1 MKIQTDK
8 NSYIIGYAT
17 VGGVTDGID
26 VEYDETI
33 FEYGFEFYRYGNGK
47 IIFDENKYNEY
58 LKNEEKK
65 KEISD
70 KENQIKE
77 LQSWLEN
84 YDKEYATYER
94 CKRLGIIYDGDIET
108 LNAEAV
114 QKQNLLNELNSE
126 LLVLTAE

>member
-1 MKIQTDK
+1 MKIQI
-8 NSYIIGYAT
+8 NENGYIMGYAT
-17 VGGVTDGID
+17 VGGISDGVD
-26 VEYDETI
+26 VECDETF
-33 FEYGFEFYRYGNGK
+33 FEYGFNFYKYENGK

-70 KENQIKE
+70 KENQINE

-94 CKRLGIIYDGDIET
+94 CKRLGIVYDGDIEALT
-108 LNAEAV
+108 LQAV
-114 QKQNLLNELNSE
+114 GKQNLLNELNNE
-126 LLVLTAE
+126 LAVLTAE